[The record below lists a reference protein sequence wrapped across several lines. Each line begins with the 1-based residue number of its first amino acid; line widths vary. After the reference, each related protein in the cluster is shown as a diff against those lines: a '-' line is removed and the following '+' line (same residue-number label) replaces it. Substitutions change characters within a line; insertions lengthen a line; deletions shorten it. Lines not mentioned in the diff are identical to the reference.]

1 MNKIITS
8 FYKDKNYCQ
17 VEKKIGVHFK
27 NQELLVQ
34 SFVHRSYFYE
44 VDNPFPETNE
54 RLEFL
59 GDAVLELVVT
69 DELYNQYQ
77 KEEGLLTKWRAA
89 LVNTISLSKVASKLE
104 LEKFLLLSTG
114 EKQNEKG
121 RKSILADLIEAL
133 IGAIYLDQ
141 GLPEARVFIKK
152 NILKKLPQ
160 IIEKKS
166 FQDPKST
173 YQELAQEEY
182 NITPTYKILKE
193 EGPDHAKLFEV
204 GVYLKNKLISKGR
217 GASKQKAEQ
226 KAASQALK
234 K

>member
-1 MNKIITS
+1 MNKIITN
-8 FYKDKNYCQ
+8 FYKEKNYHQ
-17 VEKKIGVHFK
+17 VEEKLGVNFK
-27 NQELLVQ
+27 DQELLVQ
-34 SFVHRSYFYE
+34 SFVHRSFFYE
-44 VDNPFPETNE
+44 TDNPFSETNE

-226 KAASQALK
+226 KADSQALK